1 MKKITRRDSL
11 KYSATLVAGAT
22 VAACSS
28 PEQERTEENTS
39 TQRAIYEAGEVPIE
53 NSGWTAYHGVLPGYL
68 SLKDDI
74 SADVVIVGA
83 GLAGCSL
90 ALHLAEVGVHAVVL
104 EKHQPGWGASGRN
117 AGHVLPTLRDTNYI
131 QQFPDGGKAFFE
143 LFQEHHTIPFDLAKK
158 YNINCDAQQ
167 TGYLNAI
174 TRESV
179 FKSQQN
185 EAGFWQQ
192 QGQQVDFLGST
203 EMEQATGSSYYSYG
217 VRYNSGGRVNPYLFS
232 NGMLSAAVAHG
243 AKAYGDCE
251 ALELL
256 KHNQQWRVRTAE
268 GSVTAARVVF
278 CTNAYASGA
287 AQALIGSCYPMTAY
301 ALCTKPL
308 PADLADSIMPSRS
321 TLAQAPLDLH
331 PLVIDE
337 HNRIITA
344 SMPSTSQP
352 ENGQWHFNN
361 HLAWL
366 QRTWPQ
372 LKSTNLE
379 LEHYWTGRVAMR
391 DHEFPGAYQI
401 DNGVYGLMYFNAWGN
416 VMAPLMAKAFAEGLA
431 KENMQKLPFPLE
443 KPQQVAN
450 PKKQSLIIRSL
461 LIPAARFGQRIGI
474 L

>member
-11 KYSATLVAGAT
+11 KLSATLAAGT
-22 VAACSS
+22 VVAACSS
-28 PEQERTEENTS
+28 PEQEHAGVKTS
-39 TQRAIYEAGEVPIE
+39 AQRAIYEAGEVPIE
-53 NSGWTAYHGVLPGYL
+53 NSGWTAYPGALPGYP
-68 SLKDDI
+68 SLDGDI
-74 SADVVIVGA
+74 NADVVIVGA

-90 ALHLAEVGVHAVVL
+90 ALHLAEAGIQAVVL

-117 AGHVLPTLRDTNYI
+117 AGHVLPTLRDTTLI

-143 LFQEHHTIPFDLAKK
+143 LFEQHHTIPFDLAKK
-158 YNINCDAQQ
+158 YGIHCDAQQ
-167 TGYLNAI
+167 TGYLHAI

-179 FKSQQN
+179 FKSQQKTA
-185 EAGFWQQ
+185 EFWQQ
-192 QGQQVDFLGST
+192 QGQQVDFLEKE

-232 NGMLSAAVAHG
+232 NGMLSAAVAQG
-243 AKAYGDCE
+243 AKAYGNSE
-251 ALELL
+251 ALEMI
-256 KHNQQWRVRTAE
+256 KHRQQWRVSTAH

-278 CTNAYASGA
+278 CTNAYPSGA
-287 AQALIGSCYPMTAY
+287 AQPLVGSFYPMTAY

-308 PADLADSIMPSRS
+308 PADLARSIMPSRS

-352 ENGQWHFNN
+352 ENGQWHFDN
-361 HLAWL
+361 HLVWL

-372 LKSTNLE
+372 LKETNLE

-391 DHEFPGAYQI
+391 DQEFPGTYQI
-401 DNGVYGLMYFNAWGN
+401 DDGVYGLMYFNAWGN
-416 VMAPLMAKAFAEGLA
+416 VMAPLMAKIFAEGLA
-431 KENMQKLPFPLE
+431 KDNMQQLPFPLE
-443 KPQQVAN
+443 KPQQVSN
-450 PKKQSLIIRSL
+450 PNKQSLIIRSL
-461 LIPAARFGQRIGI
+461 LIPAARLGQRIGI